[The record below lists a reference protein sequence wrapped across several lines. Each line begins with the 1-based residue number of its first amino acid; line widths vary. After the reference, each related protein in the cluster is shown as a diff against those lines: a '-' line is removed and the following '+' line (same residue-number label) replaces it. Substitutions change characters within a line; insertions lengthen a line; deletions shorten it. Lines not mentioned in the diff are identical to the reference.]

1 MMNNKKNCSDYLEMV
16 KKKRRDT
23 RCNAV
28 VKTKQSCLTLLF
40 TLTAET
46 FRRMIINTSFIM
58 I

>member
-1 MMNNKKNCSDYLEMV
+1 MMNNKKNCSDYLEIV
-16 KKKRRDT
+16 KKKGDT

>member
-1 MMNNKKNCSDYLEMV
+1 MV

-28 VKTKQSCLTLLF
+28 VKTEQSCLTLLF

-46 FRRMIINTSFIM
+46 FRRMIINTYFIM

>member
-1 MMNNKKNCSDYLEMV
+1 MMNNKNNCSDYLEIV
-16 KKKRRDT
+16 KKKKDT